1 MNDPARMPPT
11 HLIPSNLLRHQRPLE
26 IGKTGHAP
34 LEQADGQAGFRGQA
48 RHDDGPELLGI
59 T

>member
-1 MNDPARMPPT
+1 MDYNLMPST
-11 HLIPSNLLRHQRPLE
+11 HLIPSHLLRHQRPLE

-34 LEQADGQAGFRGQA
+34 LEQANGQTRIRGQA
-48 RHDDGPELLGI
+48 RHDDGPELLGV